1 MKFKKKPDI
10 GDRKVEDKEDL
21 VKDFL
26 SKADQPA
33 TFTLKEE
40 VVRGSPTSDIKTWR
54 DVTVKKDITTFSFR
68 IPKKDMQQLKFVS
81 QQTGLSLN
89 ALCLMA
95 IQANNR
101 KMLKDLEDDL

>member
-1 MKFKKKPDI
+1 
-10 GDRKVEDKEDL
+10 
-21 VKDFL
+21 
-26 SKADQPA
+26 
-33 TFTLKEE
+33 
-40 VVRGSPTSDIKTWR
+40 
-54 DVTVKKDITTFSFR
+54 
-68 IPKKDMQQLKFVS
+68 MQQLKFVS